1 MDVVLTEWLSVM
13 LRWLHVIA
21 GIAWIGSSFYF
32 IHLDLSLKP
41 NQALPG
47 GVKVGVDVG
56 APERRRE
63 VPQIERRQFERPN
76 PAPSA
81 RPPFAPR
88 SEEPRRGGQV
98 PPRQIINQGN
108 PGGGEDH

>member
-41 NQALPG
+41 NLGLA
-47 GVKVGVDVG
+47 
-56 APERRRE
+56 RRE
-63 VPQIERRQFERPN
+63 SR
-76 PAPSA
+76 A
-81 RPPFAPR
+81 RPGR
-88 SEEPRRGGQV
+88 SMAAASTTC
-98 PPRQIINQGN
+98 
-108 PGGGEDH
+108 